1 MKTKPNKQKAWRTNA
16 FDINSRRIL
25 GSDEPVARVQKLS
38 PRVDLS
44 KTNTWLLDWLLIR
57 GGFMQDLPGY
67 NFPINAIKDSAKP
80 WYRRMLN
87 SMANFFAKS

>member
-1 MKTKPNKQKAWRTNA
+1 MKNKQKAWRTNA

-25 GSDEPVARVQKLS
+25 GSAEPTARVQKLS

-67 NFPINAIKDSAKP
+67 KLPNKPYQTASTQP
-80 WYRRMLN
+80 WYRHMLN